1 MIMKLLLT
9 IKIIILENE
18 KEQIQIRQMG
28 QHPTQISYADRGWVT
43 FC

>member
-1 MIMKLLLT
+1 MIMKLLLMN
-9 IKIIILENE
+9 KIIILENE

-28 QHPTQISYADRGWVT
+28 QHPTQIPYADRGWVA